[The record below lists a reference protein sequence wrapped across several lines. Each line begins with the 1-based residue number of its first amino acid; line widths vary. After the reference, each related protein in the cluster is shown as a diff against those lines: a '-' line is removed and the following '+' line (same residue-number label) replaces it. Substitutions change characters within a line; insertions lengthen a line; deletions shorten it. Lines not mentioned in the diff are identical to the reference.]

1 VVVASDDRGAT
12 WSAVDAP
19 ASSATFA
26 ATRLFVHPG
35 RPDTVY
41 LSIAPTDGNIRFGT
55 FPASAELYR
64 SRDFGRTW
72 TRLPSRGS
80 DEAFMPSAA
89 DPLDMS
95 GLYAAH
101 TARSAA
107 CGIAV
112 PGCIIYPVFGASRS
126 VDEGLG
132 WNPSAVLPFADIL
145 GYAWPTGPTPSAP
158 SRLFVS
164 ALNGS
169 GTYVSHD
176 RADSWS
182 RMPTAL
188 DKNLIAVYPDP
199 LQRNVLYGVQPVTVN
214 AASVD
219 GSIISYFPVLRSDDE
234 GGTWKVVASLFTTLF
249 AVQPAP
255 PVVID
260 PARSRIIWL
269 VEYTQVRRSPDRGET
284 WQVVPVPAL
293 PANSSLT
300 TSVVPSA
307 SDPAVVYLVRG
318 GRLYRGDPSDRPD
331 PVITEFYYDPDRY
344 WVAVAPGEAVSQD
357 YRQQPANVRRTGSDW
372 GAWRAD
378 DAPAGAV
385 GSCRFWPKPYVG
397 RTRVIVQQGSDCE
410 ILRRDPGWILEAENE
425 FFTLPPANGAC
436 PTGTVAVRR
445 YLNLLPDFNHRWVAD
460 ASLIPDMRARGWA
473 DEGVRFCARPLGS
486 NE

>member
-1 VVVASDDRGAT
+1 MRSIASLLFSWAALAAVSAQGQVTYSWTDITPPGGISSIATHPLDGRKLIGLSGKVVVASDDRGAT

-101 TARSAA
+101 AARSAA

-126 VDEGLG
+126 VDEG
-132 WNPSAVLPFADIL
+132 
-145 GYAWPTGPTPSAP
+145 
-158 SRLFVS
+158 
-164 ALNGS
+164 
-169 GTYVSHD
+169 
-176 RADSWS
+176 
-182 RMPTAL
+182 
-188 DKNLIAVYPDP
+188 
-199 LQRNVLYGVQPVTVN
+199 
-214 AASVD
+214 
-219 GSIISYFPVLRSDDE
+219 
-234 GGTWKVVASLFTTLF
+234 
-249 AVQPAP
+249 PA
-255 PVVID
+255 
-260 PARSRIIWL
+260 
-269 VEYTQVRRSPDRGET
+269 
-284 WQVVPVPAL
+284 
-293 PANSSLT
+293 
-300 TSVVPSA
+300 
-307 SDPAVVYLVRG
+307 
-318 GRLYRGDPSDRPD
+318 
-331 PVITEFYYDPDRY
+331 
-344 WVAVAPGEAVSQD
+344 
-357 YRQQPANVRRTGSDW
+357 
-372 GAWRAD
+372 
-378 DAPAGAV
+378 
-385 GSCRFWPKPYVG
+385 
-397 RTRVIVQQGSDCE
+397 
-410 ILRRDPGWILEAENE
+410 
-425 FFTLPPANGAC
+425 
-436 PTGTVAVRR
+436 GTVAVRR